1 MTATSTA
8 LLLQLA
14 AVDGPTELEQ
24 RLPAGHA
31 AWCAGFAAFR
41 SEVTMHCEGLS
52 AAELADRCAQAG
64 AQPVVGLTRDE
75 AVAELAFALWE
86 CTPASIAYT
95 EAAERAAE
103 LGICLVDQW

>member
-1 MTATSTA
+1 MTGQATT

-14 AVDGPTELEQ
+14 AVGDAGDLQ
-24 RLPAGHA
+24 RLLPAGHA
-31 AWCAGFAAFR
+31 TWCAGFAAFR
-41 SEVTMHCEGLS
+41 SEVTGRSEGLS
-52 AAELADRCAQAG
+52 DAELADWCAQAG
-64 AQPVVGLTRDE
+64 APWLTGRTRGE

-103 LGICLVDQW
+103 LGICLVDE